1 MGPVRY
7 LTLLFLGLLLAPAAL
22 GYTPYADQL
31 VQDYASGA
39 NCAVCHRDGKL
50 NPYGV
55 DFKKAL
61 TEAGDL
67 VSAFNRIQVLDSD
80 GDGIVNDRELAVG
93 SYPGDPF
100 SRPGR

>member
-1 MGPVRY
+1 MA
-7 LTLLFLGLLLAPAAL
+7 APAAF

-50 NPYGV
+50 NPYGQ

-61 TEAGDL
+61 GETQDL
-67 VSAFNRIQVLDSD
+67 TAAFNQVQVLDSD
-80 GDGIVNDRELAVG
+80 GDGIINDRELAAG
-93 SYPGDPF
+93 TYPGDPF
-100 SRPGR
+100 SRPRR